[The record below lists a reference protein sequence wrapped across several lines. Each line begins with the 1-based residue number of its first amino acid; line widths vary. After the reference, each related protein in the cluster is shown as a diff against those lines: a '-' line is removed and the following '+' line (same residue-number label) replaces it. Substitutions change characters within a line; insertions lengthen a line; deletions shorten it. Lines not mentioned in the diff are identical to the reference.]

1 MHIIRVCPSYYPH
14 FYLGG
19 SVVADY
25 EIDKALV
32 AEGHTVTVL
41 TCKGETNDIAKEA
54 LSEKHK
60 VIRYRSIGNSKY
72 GISLGQGLAIIREY
86 WNKRDDVKIV
96 WFGGVW
102 NLWALIG
109 PILCRILTLKY
120 VMTTHGMLIPSLID
134 MKSSFLKKIVIKI
147 FLKKHLEKAHKVH
160 FTVKDELQK
169 TLLATKAKMQSV
181 IFPLCFDLSRFD
193 CRSTSFKAEKTNKV
207 TISFIGRIT
216 QKKRVDLI
224 IKALEMISPKIK
236 KNVRFNVFG
245 PDEASLWDTTRYTKS
260 KVGVEINYKGPVY
273 GKELVHAY
281 HETDIFIL
289 CSESENFAISVVE
302 AAFCYCVP
310 LLTKEVGVS
319 EYFSN
324 TSAAFSKLDAFDISR
339 NIEDLVCNE
348 TKREE
353 LSNNARLVS
362 EQFSTKSLEP
372 SYFKKLIG

>member
-1 MHIIRVCPSYYPH
+1 M
-14 FYLGG
+14 F
-19 SVVADY
+19 
-25 EIDKALV
+25 
-32 AEGHTVTVL
+32 
-41 TCKGETNDIAKEA
+41 
-54 LSEKHK
+54 
-60 VIRYRSIGNSKY
+60 
-72 GISLGQGLAIIREY
+72 
-86 WNKRDDVKIV
+86 
-96 WFGGVW
+96 
-102 NLWALIG
+102 
-109 PILCRILTLKY
+109 
-120 VMTTHGMLIPSLID
+120 
-134 MKSSFLKKIVIKI
+134 
-147 FLKKHLEKAHKVH
+147 
-160 FTVKDELQK
+160 
-169 TLLATKAKMQSV
+169 
-181 IFPLCFDLSRFD
+181 
-193 CRSTSFKAEKTNKV
+193 
-207 TISFIGRIT
+207 
-216 QKKRVDLI
+216 
-224 IKALEMISPKIK
+224 
-236 KNVRFNVFG
+236 FG

-362 EQFSTKSLEP
+362 EQFSTKYLEP